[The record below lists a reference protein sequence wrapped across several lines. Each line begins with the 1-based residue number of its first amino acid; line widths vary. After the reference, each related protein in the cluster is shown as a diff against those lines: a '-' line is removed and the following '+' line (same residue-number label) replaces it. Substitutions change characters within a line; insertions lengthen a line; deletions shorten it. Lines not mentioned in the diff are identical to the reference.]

1 MRGADSILL
10 QLIHVQELEEH
21 LSKLK
26 IQIFC
31 LGIEWNGM
39 NPPLLR
45 CGTKNAILF
54 YFVKRAGG
62 LLKPETHL
70 PYLSYVRSLVLVPYR
85 RIQQLCRLSL
95 SQDKLAAFIFV
106 SRQKVDSSIICRS

>member
-1 MRGADSILL
+1 M
-10 QLIHVQELEEH
+10 
-21 LSKLK
+21 SKLIK

-31 LGIEWNGM
+31 RGIEWNRM

-45 CGTKNAILF
+45 SGTKNAILF

-62 LLKPETHL
+62 LLKPETV

-106 SRQKVDSSIICRS
+106 SRQKVDNSIICRS